1 MSLADYLVILAYLAF
16 SFGVA
21 LWQKKEAQKGVEQY
35 FLAGRSLPW
44 WWVGTS
50 MVATTFAADTPLAI
64 TGLVYSGG
72 IVANW
77 LWFSWAVTYVL
88 IFTFFARNWRRSKVL
103 TDIEFT
109 KIRYGEDQA
118 RLLRP
123 VKAVFLGVIINLVI
137 LGWVFKAMGKI
148 SSVFFQ
154 WKNLLGEQVY
164 AALLENW
171 PSLLL
176 LGSLDNTLTIFLLL
190 FLVIVYTSLGGLRS
204 VMFTDLFQFVLAMVG
219 SVYLAWVSVEAVG
232 GLSALTEKLQ
242 TITAA
247 DGTPVLQLFY
257 SFGGEDTLESLGII
271 FLFFLIQPLTQ
282 YYSDGTGYLA
292 QRLNAAKSEQDAVY
306 AGWWFVIA
314 NFALRT
320 WPWLLTALASLVYLE
335 VVNQVPADP
344 ELAYPKMMQEL
355 LGPGMLGVV
364 LVGLLAAFMS
374 TIDTHLNW
382 GASYLINDLFK
393 KPESQEQSVTRS
405 RLMVIVLG
413 ISSVFVAAQ
422 IESIAGAW
430 KFLIALGAGLGI
442 AQLMRWFWWRVNAM
456 AEILA
461 MLGSFSATVFF
472 ALLLPEISD
481 ELRIV
486 FAALTAAI
494 ACIAGSIWGKPVK
507 PEVIERFASLVKPV
521 GIWPKDKASNHLLL
535 FYGIAMLM
543 ALFQVYAFLLTPG
556 FFLQG
561 NKGLAVLS
569 LIVAV
574 VSFWPIRHSLRRI

>member
-1 MSLADYLVILAYLAF
+1 LSLIDYLLIITYLVF
-16 SFGVA
+16 SFGIA
-21 LWQKKEAQKGVEQY
+21 LWQKKEAQKGLEQY

-109 KIRYGEDQA
+109 RIRYGDEQA
-118 RLLRP
+118 KILRP
-123 VKAVFLGVIINLVI
+123 IKAVFLGVVINLVI

-148 SSVFFQ
+148 SSVFFK
-154 WKNLLGEQVY
+154 WKHLLGDDMY
-164 AALLENW
+164 SFFLAIW
-171 PSLLL
+171 PSFLL
-176 LGSLDNTLTIFLLL
+176 LGSIDNTLTIFTLLL
-190 FLVIVYTSLGGLRS
+190 LVILYTSLGGLRS
-204 VMFTDLFQFVLAMVG
+204 VMFTDLFQFLLAMVG
-219 SVYLAWVSVEAVG
+219 SIYLAWISVQAVG
-232 GLSALTEKLQ
+232 GLGELTNKLQ
-242 TITAA
+242 FVKAA
-247 DGTPVLQLFY
+247 DGTPVLQLFF
-257 SFGGEDTLESLGII
+257 SFGKDDIFKSLSTI

-320 WPWLLTALASLVYLE
+320 WPWLLTALASLVYLQ
-335 VVNQVPADP
+335 VVNKVPEDP

-355 LGPGMLGVV
+355 LAPGMLGLV

-374 TIDTHLNW
+374 TVDTHLNW
-382 GASYLINDLFK
+382 GASYLVNDFFK
-393 KPESQEQSVTRS
+393 KPVNEEQAVKRS
-405 RLMVIVLG
+405 RLVVIFLG
-413 ISSVFVAAQ
+413 VSSVFVAAQ
-422 IESIAGAW
+422 MDSIAGAW

-442 AQLMRWFWWRVNAM
+442 AQLMRWFWWRVNALS
-456 AEILA
+456 EILS
-461 MLGSFSATVFF
+461 MLASFF
-472 ALLLPEISD
+472 ATLVVALFWPETSD
-481 ELRIV
+481 EIRILL
-486 FAALTAAI
+486 AALSALV
-494 ACIAGSIWGKPVK
+494 ACIIGAVWGKQVEK
-507 PEVIERFASLVKPV
+507 EVLDQFIELVKPV
-521 GIWPKDKASNHLLL
+521 GFWQDGKAENHLLVHYL
-535 FYGIAMLM
+535 L
-543 ALFQVYAFLLTPG
+543 ALVLALVQVYAFLLTPG

-561 NKGLAVLS
+561 KEGLSLTSLLVAVL
-569 LIVAV
+569 L
-574 VSFWPIRHSLRRI
+574 FWPLKYSLKKI